1 MWLSGDKLG
10 CCLEERKCFS
20 SLRHKGNLKSSVQVV
35 NSSEGGSGRFGGSR
49 VIGGRLVVG
58 GLGFVSILPQ
68 AASVLCC
75 FVSVAIKRSCSYFSF
90 ASILES
96 FWGLI
101 SKEERG
107 GYHSQKTWFVGFVLG
122 PCPSV
127 KQSKAK

>member
-10 CCLEERKCFS
+10 CCLEDRKCFP

-35 NSSEGGSGRFGGSR
+35 NSSEGGSGRFGGLR

-58 GLGFVSILPQ
+58 GLGFVSILLQ
-68 AASVLCC
+68 AASVLCY
-75 FVSVAIKRSCSYFSF
+75 FVAIKRSCSCFSF

-96 FWGLI
+96 FWDLI
-101 SKEERG
+101 SKEERA